1 MIITKTPFRISFFG
15 GGTDF
20 PKYYNKHDGCV
31 IGTTINKF
39 CYINLRFLPENFLH
53 RHRIVWAITEDVVKN
68 NAIKHPIIKA
78 AFKIFNI
85 KKGLEIIHLSDLPG
99 ETGIGSSSSFSVGVL
114 NSLHNLLKEK
124 KIMAKELSSLSNY
137 LEQKIMN
144 ESGGSQDSIWA
155 AYGGFREIKFTKK
168 SIDVNSIKVKK
179 QRLEKLEDNIILF
192 NTFLS
197 RHSSKIEETKI
208 KHLES
213 KIALYDALKT
223 YVGECKSILL
233 SKCSLNDFGY
243 LLNDYWKL
251 KKNLSPSVASNYL
264 EEIYEEAMQ
273 AGALGGKILGA
284 GGGGYYMFYCPKKN
298 QKKLIKRLSK
308 FKPLKIKFSQEGS
321 KVIFNNSQLVN
332 KK

>member
-20 PKYYNKHDGCV
+20 PKYYNKHEGCV
-31 IGTTINKF
+31 IGSTIDKY
-39 CYINLRFLPENFLH
+39 CYINSRFLPENFLH
-53 RHRIVWAITEDVVKN
+53 KHRVVWSISEDAVKN
-68 NAIKHPIIKA
+68 SAIKHPIVKA
-78 AFKIFNI
+78 ALKIFNV
-85 KKGLEIIHLSDLPG
+85 KKGLEIMHFSDMPG

-114 NSLHNLLKEK
+114 NSLYNLLKEK
-124 KIMAKELSSLSNY
+124 KIKPKELSTLSNY
-137 LEQKIMN
+137 LEQKIMR
-144 ESGGSQDSIWA
+144 ESGGSQDSVWA
-155 AYGGFREIKFTKK
+155 AYGGFREIHFSKK
-168 SIDVNSIKVKK
+168 KIDVKSLKIQKP
-179 QRLEKLEDNIILF
+179 RLEKLEDNLILF

-213 KIALYDALKT
+213 KIELYDGLKV
-223 YVGECKSILL
+223 YVRECKKILL

-264 EEIYEEAMQ
+264 EEIYEEAMH

-298 QKKLIKRLSK
+298 QKKLIKRLSNLK
-308 FKPLKIKFSQEGS
+308 SLKIKFSREGS
-321 KVIFNNSQLVN
+321 KVIFNNN
-332 KK
+332 C